1 LNRFVTMSIHLDKID
16 MAIPTVI
23 PCEKDKLPLA
33 AVIVAIFVV
42 SWIGTVPQVM
52 ASWVGANAVPGYIK
66 LLQFFILAPGV
77 VALWAAWMNGG
88 WAGFRQLLGRVVRWR
103 AAWWIYAA
111 VLLGTPAVVLA
122 SVLISNAL
130 GFTALALSG
139 PTQVLAGFVP
149 TFLVYLLLNT
159 EELAWRGYVLPRM
172 QSRWNPLVA
181 ALVLG
186 AIWTLFHAPY
196 FFMKGGHPGG
206 FTPLLFVLSQLP
218 FSVLLTRT
226 FNAAAGSVL
235 LPHLL
240 HQSINSWGESL
251 PFLPRFAHSLAPL
264 TISVVILIVLSALVV
279 VVRPPM
285 WRKLVVPEAV
295 R

>member
-1 LNRFVTMSIHLDKID
+1 MSTAAVTSS
-16 MAIPTVI
+16 
-23 PCEKDKLPLA
+23 EKERLPLA
-33 AVIVAIFVV
+33 AVIITIFVV

-52 ASWVGANAVPGYIK
+52 ASWVGAEAVPGYIK
-66 LLQFFILAPGV
+66 LLQIFILAPGI
-77 VALWAAWMNGG
+77 VAMWAAWMNGG
-88 WAGFRQLLGRVVRWR
+88 RTDLRQLLGRVVRWR
-103 AAWWIYAA
+103 ATWWIYAA
-111 VLLGTPAVVLA
+111 VLLGPPAVVLA
-122 SVLISNAL
+122 SVLMSNAL
-130 GFTALALSG
+130 GFTALAL
-139 PTQVLAGFVP
+139 PAPATALATFAP

-172 QSRWNPLVA
+172 QSRWSPLVA

-186 AIWTLFHAPY
+186 AIWTLFHMPY

-206 FTPLLFVLSQLP
+206 FTPLLFLLMLLP

-226 FNAAAGSVL
+226 FNATAGSVL

-264 TISVVILIVLSALVV
+264 TISVAILIVLSALVA

-285 WRKLVVPEAV
+285 WLKLPAQGA

>member
-1 LNRFVTMSIHLDKID
+1 MSTLTVTS
-16 MAIPTVI
+16 
-23 PCEKDKLPLA
+23 CENEKLPVA
-33 AVIVAIFVV
+33 AVIAIIFVV
-42 SWIGTVPQVM
+42 SWIGTIPQVM
-52 ASWVGANAVPGYIK
+52 ASWVGANAVPGYVK

-88 WAGFRQLLGRVVRWR
+88 WAGFRQLLGRLVRWR

-111 VLLGTPAVVLA
+111 VLLGTPAVIVA

-130 GFTALALSG
+130 GFTALTLPAPAQAL
-139 PTQVLAGFVP
+139 AAFAP

-172 QSRWNPLVA
+172 QSCWSPLVA

-206 FTPLLFVLSQLP
+206 FTPLLFVLSLLP

-226 FNAAAGSVL
+226 FNATAGSVL

-251 PFLPRFAHSLAPL
+251 PFLPRFAHSLAPV
-264 TISVVILIVLSALVV
+264 TISVTILIVLSALLVV
-279 VVRPPM
+279 TRPPM
-285 WRKLVVPEAV
+285 WLKLSMQQGAN
-295 R
+295 